1 MDQLTAYKI
10 LELNPGA
17 SPDDIKAAYA
27 ELSKKYHPEEHPEQ
41 FQQIHDAY
49 RTLSR
54 GTRRPV
60 KPSPE
65 VHEETLFSEP
75 VEEKKEPLHFQYIE
89 TEDVKPEQEETPS
102 YDFEQ
107 ALGNAEQKERDCI
120 HELTLKA
127 AAEMQLLL
135 TPSYCDKLKLFK
147 TFFQKPEYQDA
158 LKEPEFLQQ
167 LSDMLADT
175 ALKKTIYRYMI
186 DYYRL
191 RGLNVN
197 DLIPEAQALYHV
209 LNEKCGMRESKPVY
223 YVGILAGV
231 WAGARTALKN
241 LGHLNETIGILC
253 LCVGV
258 VVLSILLY
266 KKLYENH
273 SSIFAQAV
281 IAVILLVSQF
291 LVVGTELYNT
301 TAASLLFLAAGIWLI
316 VLGIL
321 AIIKRWKR
329 FFSKKR

>member
-10 LELNPGA
+10 LGLNPGA
-17 SPDDIKAAYA
+17 PLDDIKAAYA
-27 ELSKKYHPEEHPEQ
+27 ELSKKYHPEEYPEQ

-54 GTRRPV
+54 GARRSAG
-60 KPSPE
+60 PSPE

-75 VEEKKEPLHFQYIE
+75 VEEKTEPLHFQHIE
-89 TEDVKPEQEETPS
+89 AEEVKSKQEETPS

-107 ALGNAEQKERDCI
+107 ALGNAEQKERDRI

-135 TPSYCDKLKLFK
+135 TPAYCDKLKLFK
-147 TFFQKPEYQDA
+147 AFFQKPEYQDA
-158 LKEPEFLQQ
+158 LKKPEFIQR

-175 ALKKTIYRYMI
+175 KLKKAIYRYMI

-191 RGLNVN
+191 RGLNFN

-209 LNEKCGMRESKPVY
+209 LNEKCGMRESKPIY
-223 YVGILAGV
+223 YVGIPAGL
-231 WAGARTALKN
+231 WAGSRVALKN
-241 LGHLNETIGILC
+241 LGRLNETIGILC
-253 LCVGV
+253 LCAGV
-258 VVLSILLY
+258 IVLSVLLY

-281 IAVILLVSQF
+281 IAVILFISQF
-291 LVVGTELYNT
+291 LVVGTELYDT

-321 AIIKRWKR
+321 AIVKRLKR
-329 FFSKKR
+329 FFNKKR